1 MVRCCFGLPTPPQ
14 EHDGR
19 APSLP
24 VKGFT
29 LVELLVVI
37 GIIAVLIGILLP
49 SLRRA
54 RESAQS
60 VACMSNQRQIGLAI
74 QQYLHDNKGQY
85 MPYYS
90 LSIGAWYRRLVADP
104 DVWPH
109 NARGYIKGYDVFFC
123 PSHELVKSL
132 TNAYLPGETGPQ
144 YAVRRGYISYG
155 MNMGLTVDYRQPG
168 YPEVV
173 AKFTQLKKPTDT
185 IVLVDAEHP
194 VYRYGLFYVHPYY
207 IAPASFDYGAPA
219 LRHVNASANV
229 LWADGHVTN
238 MPAAKRGVPGSIYD
252 QKALT
257 DYSMNPSFWDRQ

>member
-1 MVRCCFGLPTPPQ
+1 MVQCSVGLTSPQ
-14 EHDGR
+14 GR
-19 APSLP
+19 WRHVHARPA
-24 VKGFT
+24 KGFT

-37 GIIAVLIGILLP
+37 GIIALLIAILLP

-54 RESAQS
+54 RQSAQS
-60 VACMSNQRQIGLAI
+60 VACMSNERQVGIAI
-74 QQYLHDNKGQY
+74 QQYLHDSKGQY

-104 DVWPH
+104 DVWPN
-109 NARGYIKGYDVFFC
+109 NARGYLPGYDVFFC
-123 PSHELVKSL
+123 PAYEHVRSL
-132 TNAYLPGETGPQ
+132 TNPYLPGETGVQ

-155 MNMGLTVDYRQPG
+155 MNMGLTNDYRQAG
-168 YPEVV
+168 YPEIV

-219 LRHVNASANV
+219 LRHPNASANV

-238 MPAAKRGVPGSIYD
+238 VPAAKRNVPGSIYD